1 MKLGIFV
8 NTDRHPDDLAGITR
22 AALSKGHEVV
32 IFFMD
37 SGTRLLRVPDI
48 RNLCAEGCVSMSFCD
63 FDAIRF
69 QVDREGISGEI
80 VCGSQYDN
88 ALMVNKSDRVIVL

>member
-8 NTDRHPDDLAGITR
+8 NTDRHPDELAGIAR
-22 AALSKGHEVV
+22 AARAKGHEVS

-37 SGTRLLRVPDI
+37 SGTRLLGEPGI
-48 RNLCAEGCVSMSFCD
+48 RSLCSEGCVSLSFCD
-63 FDAIRF
+63 FDAKRF
-69 QVDREGISGEI
+69 QVSVEGISGEI

-88 ALMVNKSDRVIVL
+88 AVMVNKADRVIVL

>member
-48 RNLCAEGCVSMSFCD
+48 R
-63 FDAIRF
+63 
-69 QVDREGISGEI
+69 
-80 VCGSQYDN
+80 
-88 ALMVNKSDRVIVL
+88 